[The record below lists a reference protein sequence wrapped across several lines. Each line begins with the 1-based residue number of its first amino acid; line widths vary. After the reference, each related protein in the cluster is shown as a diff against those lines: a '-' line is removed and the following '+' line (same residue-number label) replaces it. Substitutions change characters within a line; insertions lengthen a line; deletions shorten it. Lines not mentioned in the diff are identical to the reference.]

1 MSPNAN
7 DRRMKRIMMIA
18 PHHEEYAFLLAR
30 ALGEHAEVLLVLRR
44 HLLDRDFADRE
55 RPVAPHVTVHHNSF
69 RTIGAF
75 VRLIS
80 DLRRFR
86 PDVLHWQEPS
96 GFIKAVMAAAMVA
109 WAGRFTRTALTIH
122 DVLPHSGDDAR
133 VAARFAAIRRY
144 IRAHIHRVFVH
155 GPISREQYLRDY
167 LPVPHEDD
175 RVRLTGHGAI
185 LAADDVGAPGDGFRA
200 LMFGRME
207 AYKGLDIL
215 LPAIMDMA
223 NRGCPIDL
231 ELAGSGPELDRLEN
245 NFRVVPHVRVDNRFV
260 SSAVLIEKILAADC
274 VLLPYLDATQS
285 GVLAAAFA
293 NGRFVIASRVGG
305 LSDLV
310 EHGVNGLLVP
320 PGDAAALADALR
332 IVAGDPALRRRLR
345 AGARRTAE
353 DRLDWA
359 PIAARMISDY

>member
-1 MSPNAN
+1 
-7 DRRMKRIMMIA
+7 MKRIMMIA

-30 ALGEHAEVLLVLRR
+30 ALGGHAEVLLVLRH
-44 HLLDRDFADRE
+44 HLLDRDFAGRV
-55 RPVAPHVTVHHNSF
+55 RPAAPHVTVHHNSF
-69 RTIGAF
+69 RTVGAF
-75 VRLIS
+75 VRLMG
-80 DLRRFR
+80 DLHRFR

-96 GFIKAVMAAAMVA
+96 GFIKAVMAASMVT
-109 WAGRFTRTALTIH
+109 WAGRIRTALTIH
-122 DVLPHSGDDAR
+122 DVIPHSGDDMR

-144 IRAHIHRVFVH
+144 IRAHVHRVFVH

-167 LPVPHEDD
+167 LPVPHADD
-175 RVRLTGHGAI
+175 RVRLTVHGAI
-185 LAADDVGAPGDGFRA
+185 LAGDAPCEPGDGFRA

-215 LPAIMDMA
+215 LRAITDMA
-223 NRGCPIDL
+223 NRGCTIDL

-245 NFRVVPHVRVDNRFV
+245 NFRALPHVRVDNRFV
-260 SSAVLIEKILAADC
+260 SSAVLIEKIRAADC

-332 IVAGDPALRRRLR
+332 IVAGDPALRQRLR

-353 DRLDWA
+353 NQLDWG
-359 PIAARMISDY
+359 PIAARMIGDY

>member
-1 MSPNAN
+1 
-7 DRRMKRIMMIA
+7 MKRIMMIA
-18 PHHEEYAFLLAR
+18 PHYEEYAFLLSC
-30 ALGEHAEVLLVLRR
+30 ALGDHAEVLLVLRQD
-44 HLLDRDFADRE
+44 LLDRDFAG
-55 RPVAPHVTVHHNSF
+55 RPRPAAPNVMIRHNSF
-69 RTIGAF
+69 RTVAEFG
-75 VRLIS
+75 RLLA

-122 DVLPHSGDDAR
+122 DVVPHSGDDAR
-133 VAARFAAIRRY
+133 VAARFARIRRHV
-144 IRAHIHRVFVH
+144 RARVHRVFVH
-155 GPISREQYLRDY
+155 GPTSREQYLCDY
-167 LPVPHEDD
+167 LPMPHTDE
-175 RVRLTGHGAI
+175 RVRLTDHGVI
-185 LAADDVGAPGDGFRA
+185 LAGDTPCEPGDGFRA

-207 AYKGLDIL
+207 AYKGLDVL
-215 LPAIMDMA
+215 LPAITDMA
-223 NRGCPIDL
+223 NRGCAVDL
-231 ELAGSGPELDRLEN
+231 ELAGSGPEIDRLEN
-245 NFRVVPHVRVDNRFV
+245 DFRAVPHVRVDNRFV
-260 SSAVLIEKILAADC
+260 SSALLIEKIRAADC

-320 PGDAAALADALR
+320 PGDAPALVDALDM
-332 IVAGDPALRRRLR
+332 VAGDAGLRQRLR

-353 DRLDWA
+353 DRLDWG
-359 PIAARMISDY
+359 PIAARMIGDY